1 MNSTI
6 LFVYMCLVVNVSN
19 LMDESSE
26 IDARTLDFQIAFV
39 LVWFF
44 ASLIVCEGE

>member
-1 MNSTI
+1 MNSAI

-26 IDARTLDFQIAFV
+26 TDARTLDLQIAFV
-39 LVWFF
+39 LFCFDFCIPNSV
-44 ASLIVCEGE
+44 